1 MRDPITTYTRYSTTA
16 DNLADCW
23 AFIMEQLDKVGER
36 PFVQIRPFTEFT
48 GAELVTQESDG
59 RARFEVSVASHSEAG
74 HW

>member
-48 GAELVTQESDG
+48 GEELVRQEGEG
-59 RARFEVSVASHSEAG
+59 RRRFEVSVASHAESG
-74 HW
+74 W